1 MLGRTKKLLQCFKE
15 VNCSSL
21 SFASSSTTAMLG
33 EYSCICQLQHG
44 MNLTFSSREQKPI
57 FPHQVPPICLDPAG
71 WIPGRTWPPGF
82 QLEIVKI
89 KLVPCTCLQ
98 VTFVTGYQE
107 PHLPASVDQLV
118 VDNSVFRIFQDHFV
132 TNTMRADGTLWS
144 LLASI
149 SEGWEAIQTT
159 QKNALSHPRFQEFL
173 HNPNCTWDLVIAS
186 PFINE
191 AGVMLADHFRAPMI
205 LYLPA
210 NAGEFL
216 SLSLGHPDSVAW
228 SGAMA
233 GSLGGRINTLLGH
246 MAYEL
251 LIKPKYF
258 VQPQAGY

>member
-1 MLGRTKKLLQCFKE
+1 M
-15 VNCSSL
+15 
-21 SFASSSTTAMLG
+21 
-33 EYSCICQLQHG
+33 
-44 MNLTFSSREQKPI
+44 
-57 FPHQVPPICLDPAG
+57 
-71 WIPGRTWPPGF
+71 
-82 QLEIVKI
+82 
-89 KLVPCTCLQ
+89 
-98 VTFVTGYQE
+98 TGYQD
-107 PHLPASVDQLV
+107 PHLPETVDQLV
-118 VDNSVFRIFQDHFV
+118 VDNSMFRVFQDHFV
-132 TNTMRADGTLWS
+132 TNTMRAEGTLWS

-149 SEGWEAIQTT
+149 SQGWEAIQTT

-258 VQPQAGY
+258 VQPQAGFGIRDSARYLNLLIFSLLPKVKCSPMFQQQQASFMKSETQIPPSYSMQSYESTSPTTRWPRPIPILNETQTLPSTSPPPTSAA

>member
-1 MLGRTKKLLQCFKE
+1 MATRSLVLASKINQ
-15 VNCSSL
+15 NSS
-21 SFASSSTTAMLG
+21 
-33 EYSCICQLQHG
+33 H
-44 MNLTFSSREQKPI
+44 
-57 FPHQVPPICLDPAG
+57 
-71 WIPGRTWPPGF
+71 
-82 QLEIVKI
+82 
-89 KLVPCTCLQ
+89 LQ

-107 PHLPASVDQLV
+107 PHLPESVDQIV
-118 VDNSVFRIFQDHFV
+118 VDNSMFRIFQDHFV
-132 TNTMRADGTLWS
+132 TNTMRSDGTLWS

-191 AGVMLADHFRAPMI
+191 AGVMLADHFKAPMI

-258 VQPQAGY
+258 VQPQAGFGIWDSARY

>member
-1 MLGRTKKLLQCFKE
+1 M
-15 VNCSSL
+15 
-21 SFASSSTTAMLG
+21 
-33 EYSCICQLQHG
+33 
-44 MNLTFSSREQKPI
+44 
-57 FPHQVPPICLDPAG
+57 
-71 WIPGRTWPPGF
+71 
-82 QLEIVKI
+82 
-89 KLVPCTCLQ
+89 
-98 VTFVTGYQE
+98 TGYQN
-107 PHLPASVDQLV
+107 PHLPETVDQLV
-118 VDNSVFRIFQDHFV
+118 VDNSMFRVFQDHFV
-132 TNTMRADGTLWS
+132 TNTMRAEGTLWS
-144 LLASI
+144 LLSSI
-149 SEGWEAIQTT
+149 SQGWEAIQTT

-258 VQPQAGY
+258 VQPQAGIGIWDSARY

>member
-1 MLGRTKKLLQCFKE
+1 MYLPVATRYESNIFFKGTKTYFSTSGPTYLLGPRW
-15 VNCSSL
+15 
-21 SFASSSTTAMLG
+21 
-33 EYSCICQLQHG
+33 
-44 MNLTFSSREQKPI
+44 
-57 FPHQVPPICLDPAG
+57 LDPWQNMATRSSARNRQNQTCP
-71 WIPGRTWPPGF
+71 I
-82 QLEIVKI
+82 
-89 KLVPCTCLQ
+89 TCLQ

>member
-1 MLGRTKKLLQCFKE
+1 MLWRKNFFLF
-15 VNCSSL
+15 
-21 SFASSSTTAMLG
+21 LG
-33 EYSCICQLQHG
+33 
-44 MNLTFSSREQKPI
+44 LTFLPG
-57 FPHQVPPICLDPAG
+57 PPWLEPWLNMATRSKSFDPKNSA
-71 WIPGRTWPPGF
+71 TTDLF
-82 QLEIVKI
+82 H
-89 KLVPCTCLQ
+89 LQ

-107 PHLPASVDQLV
+107 PHLPETVDQLV
-118 VDNSVFRIFQDHFV
+118 VDNSMFRVFQDHFV
-132 TNTMRADGTLWS
+132 ANTMRAEGTLWS
-144 LLASI
+144 LLSSI

-191 AGVMLADHFRAPMI
+191 AGVMLADHFKAPMI

-258 VQPQAGY
+258 VQPQAGFGIWDSARY